1 MSRAR
6 GGVTNGQYI
15 DAYRP
20 LATWPRGD
28 GRPPIQCWHWPERS
42 MLRKGELAEST
53 QLDLDQQFDRQRDE
67 VTKLAR

>member
-1 MSRAR
+1 
-6 GGVTNGQYI
+6 
-15 DAYRP
+15 
-20 LATWPRGD
+20 
-28 GRPPIQCWHWPERS
+28 